1 MGMAKAW
8 KKGHCRWGYKLVQSL
23 WEIVCG
29 IPQNTKS
36 RTTI

>member
-1 MGMAKAW
+1 MAKIW

-23 WEIVCG
+23 WEIVWE
-29 IPQNTKS
+29 ITQNTKS